1 MERQR
6 RMAVVFRLVV
16 GQEVLVRVV
25 AFGNKERTLSRS
37 SGEG

>member
-6 RMAVVFRLVV
+6 SLGLVIGLID

-25 AFGNKERTLSRS
+25 AFGNKFRTLV
-37 SGEG
+37 EEVV